1 MPEESKPSHSSLTL
15 AQLLLFSICITIVF
29 GLFFLKFGP
38 QVGDVINQAGYFLI
52 CLPIGLCL
60 CLIFERWTGRY
71 PIAAP
76 ARVYLICYSVI
87 LGFAVLDILPS
98 SDPTA
103 RLVYVSPVGVT
114 LILLI
119 GDKKT
124 SWVLRVF
131 MFVQGLAS
139 FALFLYVVWT
149 R

>member
-1 MPEESKPSHSSLTL
+1 MPEESKPSTSSLTL
-15 AQLLLFSICITIVF
+15 AQILLFSICITIVF
-29 GLFFLKFGP
+29 GLFYLKFGT
-38 QVGDVINQAGYFLI
+38 QEGNVIGQAAHFLF

-71 PIAAP
+71 PIGRP
-76 ARVYLICYSVI
+76 TRVYLICYSVV

-103 RLVYVSPVGVT
+103 RLVYLSPVGLT

-119 GDKKT
+119 VDKKT

-131 MFVQGLAS
+131 VFVQALAL
-139 FALFLYVVWT
+139 FALFLYTVLII
-149 R
+149 